1 MFWLTEDWTVI
12 SQESNAVIE
21 NHSKSHSSPD
31 GYCDFFNMRSKTA
44 ASAFFMSRILY
55 RDDIINYLGNS

>member
-1 MFWLTEDWTVI
+1 MFWLTEDWTAI
-12 SQESNAVIE
+12 SQENNAVIE
-21 NHSKSHSSPD
+21 ITVKVTVAPD

-55 RDDIINYLGNS
+55 QDDIMNYLGNS